1 MRWRMALG
9 MAGGVS
15 WVVWGG
21 WYVACGGW
29 CVVLADGEWRMVGGC
44 ARTHQPL
51 DAWCT
56 VGFFTRGFIQSDLIS
71 SLNAAAGAVFPVAWV
86 TPATPAMRAAAA
98 IAMPA
103 NFRVDDDGSC
113 GEADFPGVSGAASR
127 SVSASWAFWYDG
139 MVQPWAFT
147 SVLVWWCVL
156 YGTDV
161 KAVPGPHRLDLLT
174 QRRGRRSLPGVWL
187 VSTSPCL
194 PGVFGYDVYKSFT
207 QLTVFSFFCKTL
219 HIPL

>member
-1 MRWRMALG
+1 MRWR

-15 WVVWGG
+15 WVVCGG

-29 CVVLADGEWRMVGGC
+29 CVVLGDGEWRMAGGC

-51 DAWCT
+51 DAVCDK
-56 VGFFTRGFIQSDLIS
+56 GFCSSIGGFIQSDLIS

-86 TPATPAMRAAAA
+86 TPATPAMRAVAA

-103 NFRVDDDGSC
+103 NFRVDDDDLC

-127 SVSASWAFWYDG
+127 SVSTSWAFWYDG

-161 KAVPGPHRLDLLT
+161 KASAMVRARATSSLHDRAG
-174 QRRGRRSLPGVWL
+174 RGRVPRGALDPGL
-187 VSTSPCL
+187 
-194 PGVFGYDVYKSFT
+194 D
-207 QLTVFSFFCKTL
+207 
-219 HIPL
+219 